1 MDSNYKRETI
11 IYIIFLIFL
20 LFMLFGLPIYLIDKF
35 LPKNTKS
42 PTETLTNILMLL
54 KKFLK
59 ISIIVLFSSI
69 FIILIFV

>member
-20 LFMLFGLPIYLIDKF
+20 LFMLFGLPIYFIDKYF
-35 LPKNTKS
+35 AESPNIKNTG
-42 PTETLTNILMLL
+42 ILDLL
-54 KKFLK
+54 KNFLK